1 MYYWCR
7 RWIIIKDNHSRRLQL
22 MHLLK
27 KNCNLKPI
35 QNATSL
41 TCSCIFYSPSRYHF
55 LNWLLA
61 LLRFSPKVYLKFLLN
76 FTNLVFQ
83 IKVTNV
89 LSTSEK
95 FPSAVVLMIDTSIQ
109 TETKVTVNEIN
120 VTNLHWDGL

>member
-1 MYYWCR
+1 M
-7 RWIIIKDNHSRRLQL
+7 IKDNHSRRLQL

-41 TCSCIFYSPSRYHF
+41 TCSCIFYSPFGYRF
-55 LNWLLA
+55 LNWLLGIA
-61 LLRFSPKVYLKFLLN
+61 LRFSPKFYLKILLN

-83 IKVTNV
+83 IKVTNI
-89 LSTSEK
+89 LSTSKK
-95 FPSAVVLMIDTSIQ
+95 FPNAVVLMIDTSIQ

-120 VTNLHWDGL
+120 VTNLHLDGL